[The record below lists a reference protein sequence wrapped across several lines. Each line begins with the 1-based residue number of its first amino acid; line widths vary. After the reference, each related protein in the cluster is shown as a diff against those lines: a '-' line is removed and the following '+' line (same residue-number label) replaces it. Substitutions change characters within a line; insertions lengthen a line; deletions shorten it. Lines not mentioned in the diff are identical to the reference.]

1 MPASV
6 RPDRLRITD
15 FPDVAPTADIQ
26 ADGMSNRW
34 ITALRHSARTVC
46 LSFSAPLGPDTLAV
60 IRALSSRVAEA
71 APPAAQKSG
80 TLEHRVRMSEE
91 VPAEVVCLVRA
102 PATPPRW
109 LNEARTRARYTNDH
123 RPPAVRI

>member
-34 ITALRHSARTVC
+34 ITALGHSARTVC
-46 LSFSAPLGPDTLAV
+46 LSFSAPLGLDTLAV
-60 IRALSSRVAEA
+60 IRGLCTRISKAV
-71 APPAAQKSG
+71 PPAPYAGGASG
-80 TLEHRVRMSEE
+80 HRVRRGGAGRSGG
-91 VPAEVVCLVRA
+91 A
-102 PATPPRW
+102 PGPPRLG
-109 LNEARTRARYTNDH
+109 LNEARTRARYTDD
-123 RPPAVRI
+123 R